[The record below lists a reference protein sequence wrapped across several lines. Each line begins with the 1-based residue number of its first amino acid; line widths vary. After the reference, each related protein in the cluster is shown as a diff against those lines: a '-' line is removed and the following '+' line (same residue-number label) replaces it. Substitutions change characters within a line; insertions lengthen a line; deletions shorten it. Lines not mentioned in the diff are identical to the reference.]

1 MQAYHYMC
9 ILHSHVNILYSHVLS
24 FLIFRPSANWV
35 YNKHSTKRGPLVQ
48 GLGLGDEALEV
59 VRSFG
64 LAKELDSITQPLYT
78 EINRAVAPDGHVRQ
92 VYEDRIYNHR
102 R

>member
-1 MQAYHYMC
+1 M
-9 ILHSHVNILYSHVLS
+9 NILYSHVLS
-24 FLIFRPSANWV
+24 FLIFTPSANWV